1 VASARGTSARRGR
14 AFVLIILIAVT
25 SCTHSKKAAG
35 PTSSA
40 STSSTSPSTAS
51 SAAPSTST
59 PTPEPTITA
68 AQKKALQAQINAI
81 LKANRITFQPNS
93 EVLSGSSIQTV
104 LRIVALLR
112 ALPGARI
119 EVDGHVAKADGV
131 FPHTRTLSTQR
142 ANRVRALMIQRGID
156 HARITTKGYGDTKP
170 IASNDTPEG
179 QALNRRVEI
188 IVL

>member
-1 VASARGTSARRGR
+1 VAVVRGSSARRGR
-14 AFVLIILIAVT
+14 VFALIVLIALT
-25 SCTHSKKAAG
+25 SCTHTKKAGG
-35 PTSSA
+35 PTSTANTS
-40 STSSTSPSTAS
+40 SGTSSTS
-51 SAAPSTST
+51 AALSTST
-59 PTPEPTITA
+59 PAPAPTITA
-68 AQKKALQAQINAI
+68 AQKKTLQAQINAI

-93 EVLSGSSIQTV
+93 EVLSGTSIQTV

-142 ANRVRALMIQRGID
+142 ANRVRALMIARGID

-170 IASNDTPEG
+170 IAPNDTPEG
-179 QALNRRVEI
+179 QAQNRRVEI